1 MGCFSLRSLL
11 LAAIVISNCI
21 TWTASRHSYTHNVS
35 GHRRRHR
42 RQGAGQYLPN
52 SYVIPG
58 GEGSE
63 KGWGPWG
70 NPSNCSRPCGGGVAS
85 QKRICLIEGSGASCT
100 GGDTKY
106 FSCNTQDC
114 PEQTD
119 FRAEQCAE
127 FNDKAFKGTKY
138 NWVPYTNDPR
148 PCELNCMPK
157 GERFYYRQAPKVKDG
172 TRCNDES
179 FDVCVDGTCQPVGCD
194 MMLGSNAREDKCRV
208 CRGNGTNCHT
218 NAGLIN
224 NQDYTQGYNDILLI
238 PEGATNIIIEEIDK
252 SNNYLA
258 LRSKKDNKYYLN
270 GDYQI
275 SFPHTMQIA
284 GVPWHYERSVQGF
297 AAPDKL
303 RCLGPINEPL
313 YLSLLLQEP
322 NVGIKYEYS
331 IPKDLAPP
339 TNATYTWTHEEFSPC
354 SVTCGSGFQTR
365 NVTCR
370 TRDEL
375 EIVDDSLCD
384 AGLRPIANETC
395 QLAECMPEWV
405 PSPWGPCS
413 KLCGTGGSQSR
424 SVQCQKIISNGYPSI
439 VDENQCFRRLGDK
452 PEEHQKCNVNASC
465 PTWFTGP
472 WKPCDKLCGDGKQTR
487 QVVCHRKTNGR
498 VEVLVDESCEDEKPA
513 AEQPCNIHPCDGID
527 WVISNWTGCDSCIS
541 KYYTREALCV
551 TKDRQVVDSDLCS
564 YHRKPELQK
573 PCDESTLPA
582 CESQWYATQ
591 WSNCS
596 VDCGVGVKTRKV
608 FCGFFDGGA
617 VQQVDEAKC
626 DADTKYNDTTPC
638 EVPADNCPAIW
649 FAANWTECTKECDG
663 GVQYRKVMCLSG
675 GNASSSCPEADMP
688 DEEQSCNPE
697 PCNIDELLSVSSTT
711 VMDDDDLPDCEEE
724 EEEEVGAE
732 LLTSTSLSDM
742 MFSDASSTAE
752 GSGATETE
760 FDFSSFSTVTG
771 SDMTEL
777 GSGETD
783 LTTESGSTVTG
794 SDLTEET
801 GSTSSTETGET
812 STPGS
817 TDTSSTVSG
826 SDTTG
831 SEETTETSSGS
842 SGSEVT
848 EGTGST
854 VAGETTTPGSTVS
867 GETTVSGSTDSS
879 TEVSSSGDTS
889 ASESSSD
896 SSSAVAGETTTA
908 SSTVAGETTI
918 GGSTV
923 AGETT
928 TAGST
933 VAGESTTAGSTVAG
947 ETTTPGSTVSGST
960 GVSSSD
966 ATSSSEPT
974 ETTSE
979 ETTPT
984 SSTSDSTTD
993 SSETTTSSGETTTPG
1008 GETTTPGGATTTPGG
1023 ETTTLGS
1030 GTTTS
1035 VAGET
1040 TTAGSSETI
1049 SGGSTVSSDGS
1060 STSPGDIS
1068 STTEGGTTLSG
1079 PTETFGSSSETTE
1092 TGGSSPS
1099 GTTEAG
1105 GSSPSETT
1113 EVSGSSPSGTTETG
1127 GSSPSETTEVSGSS
1141 PSGTTEVGASS
1152 SSGSTE
1158 TGGSSL
1164 STTEGV
1170 SGLTEKGSS
1179 TTTEAGETTSSGST
1193 GSEGST
1199 ESGATESTT
1208 EAGTGS
1214 TESISYGSTDGTT
1227 ESDESTR
1234 WDMSTIL
1241 STKSP
1246 RCRPRNKPAKCVS
1259 SKFGC
1264 CPDKKTPAGGPF
1276 DEGCPSPTTCKDTKY
1291 GCCPDGVSPA
1301 GGPRNRDCPVP
1312 NCEETLYG
1320 CCKSDRKTPAEGN
1333 DQEGCPPACKFTKF
1347 GCCADNETKA
1357 TGPHK
1362 VGCPETSTT
1371 TEAPTEATTESDA
1384 STETGSTEETTTETT
1399 TEPVTEKC
1407 EIVNGKE
1414 VCHPCSTSEFGCC
1427 DDGDTA
1433 AHGPNKLGCCLLT
1446 PHGCCPDNYQP
1457 ATGPNLEGCD
1467 CKNAPFGC
1475 CPDQTSYATGPNNTG
1490 CGCEHTPH
1498 GCCPDRHTEATGPN
1512 FEGCSCHT
1520 YQFGCCPDG
1529 KTPAVGFNLQGCRC
1543 QESQHGCCGDGVTAA
1558 TGPNQEG
1565 CDCASSKYGCCPDGV
1580 TESQSKNF
1588 TGCADAPVNKQAA
1601 CALPYEQGPC
1611 TNYSIQWFYDTD
1623 YGGCS
1628 RFHYGGC
1635 EGNGNRFADKAECED
1650 VCVKPAPRDACH
1662 LPKVKGSCTNNPS
1675 IRWYYDDT
1683 YQRCLQFHYG
1693 GCLGNANNFDK
1704 QEECE
1709 KQCAPKHDEEEQC
1722 QLPIEEG
1729 PCAGN
1734 FSRWGYN
1741 ETTGRCEEFLWGG
1754 CEGNPN
1760 RFISEAAC
1768 MLKCNPPGTKK
1779 PVCEQP
1785 QDAGNCTENLPYWSF
1800 NRDEERCVPF
1810 YYGGCGGNDNKFS
1823 NQKQCDEACPKSFVK
1838 DKCTLPASPGECRQ
1852 FRLRWFFDTKHQQ
1865 CRQFPYGGCG
1875 GNDNNFESEDVCNL
1889 ECNRPATPPPAP
1901 EPEDICE
1908 LPKDVGP
1915 CRAAHP
1921 RWYYDSTN
1929 QQCRQFY
1936 YGGCLGNKNNFRSE
1950 EECRMGC
1957 VLTRAPPVPPPTQDV
1972 CSLPAD
1978 VGLCRAAIPRFYFN
1992 AASGR
1997 CEPFTYGGCGGNHNN
2012 FENVQ
2017 ECEQRCAPA
2026 PVPPPHDV
2034 SPECRV
2040 ASLDQ
2045 CRGVGRMWYL
2055 NPASG
2060 RCAPHDP
2067 QPGAPSCNLPGIF
2080 SSPEACE
2087 RACGDFREIGDV
2099 CRLEKDAGPCSER
2112 QPKYYFDSATG
2123 TCLAFTYGG
2132 CFGSANRFSSE
2143 AECEDVCLP
2152 GLPDPCKLQPS
2163 AGNCSEQIESWYY
2176 DEGRDECG
2184 EFYYTGCGGN
2194 DNRFPSKE
2202 ECEGQCKKG
2211 GVPEPPQNEQC
2222 RTPASLEPCGEPS
2235 TAFYYD
2241 STQAR
2246 CAPAPIGDCT
2256 DYPNKYSTE
2265 EECLRSCGEF
2275 AGIDVCRAP
2284 LDPGPCRTSTQ
2295 KYYWNLREGR
2305 CEPYTYGGCGGGP
2318 NRFSNQ
2324 PECEEVCGHLAI
2336 DPACGLAP
2344 APGAACPG
2352 SSTAGQQRWHHSAL
2366 YGECRLFVY
2375 YGCGGNGN
2383 NFLTREECEQHCS
2396 PPPAGNDPSVN
2407 EVTGCEAAQ
2416 AECAA
2421 LSCAYGVDRTR
2432 DPYGCERCTCIA
2444 HPCENKRCPDGQRCV
2459 VVVNYDAT
2467 TGSTQYVGDCGIAE
2481 KPGMCPAEEAAPS
2494 STCHVECNDDADCR
2508 GEQKCCSSGCSRL
2521 CREPESAAPAPV
2533 DCSVEQARCASLQC
2547 ELSIQRTR
2555 LPNGCERCDCVRP
2568 EPNCQPFVDEC
2579 SALKC
2584 NYGPITRTTD
2594 ADGCE
2599 RCTCIAH
2606 PCEGKQCPEGQR
2618 CTVTAS
2624 YDGPSG
2630 STQYTGDCAIVDK
2643 PGTCPAEHSSSGSCH
2658 VECNDDADCRG
2669 VQKCCS
2675 SGCSRLCRAPAGP
2688 ENEVQM
2694 PLEPQAPAPNPETEH
2709 EVSSSEGGT
2718 ATLRCL
2724 FHSNPPPK
2732 ITWRKGEITIDG
2744 TQGRYRLTSDGAL
2757 QIVSLYRDDS
2767 GVYICVAENELG
2779 TSQQEIE
2786 LRVDGPVEAPAGIV
2800 GESESEVIGDI
2811 GHRLRIRC
2819 LAYGYPTPSIAW
2831 YHRPT
2836 ATMVPYDSAK
2846 YEARGNELLIKSLE
2860 IDTLG
2865 EYTCQ
2870 VFNGL
2875 GKAVSWTVTVRA
2887 DRADASW
2894 PASPYLVQRGG
2905 APPPPP
2911 TEPPAPPQGE
2921 RSPYVEI
2928 PPVPPQYTVP
2938 VRTALRAPQTALATG
2953 GRLEL
2958 SCEVDGHP
2966 EPRVYWTKDNVQLAE
2981 SDRIYITPA
2990 RLSVSRLVEEDA
3002 GVYGCHADNGHSSH
3016 HSVVQISVQKLY
3028 IPELCKDNQY
3038 FADCKLIVRSKLCR
3052 HEYYS
3057 KFCCKSCVEAGA
3069 LDPQTLEFQ
3078 GDSAFT
3084 YKKK

>member
-11 LAAIVISNCI
+11 LAAFVISNCI
-21 TWTASRHSYTHNVS
+21 TWTASRHSYTHNIS

-70 NPSNCSRPCGGGVAS
+70 SLSNCSRPCGGGVAS
-85 QKRICLIEGSGASCT
+85 QKRICLTEGSGSSCT

-114 PEQTD
+114 PDQTD

-127 FNDKAFKGTKY
+127 FNDKPLKGRKY
-138 NWVPYTNDPR
+138 SWVPYTNGPR

-218 NAGLIN
+218 NAGIID
-224 NQDYTQGYNDILLI
+224 NQDYVQGYNDILLI
-238 PEGATNIIIEEIDK
+238 PEGATNIVIEEIDK

-275 SFPHTMQIA
+275 SFPHTIQIA
-284 GVPWHYERSVQGF
+284 GVHWHYERSVQGF

-339 TNATYTWTHEEFSPC
+339 TNTTYTWTHEEFSPC
-354 SVTCGSGFQTR
+354 SVTCGTGFQTR

-375 EIVDDSLCD
+375 EVVDDSLCD

-527 WVISNWTGCDSCIS
+527 WVISNWTGCDSCVS

-551 TKDRQVVDSDLCS
+551 TKDRQVVDSALCS
-564 YHRKPELQK
+564 YHRKPEMQK
-573 PCDESTLPA
+573 PCDESKLPA
-582 CESQWYATQ
+582 CEAQWYATQ
-591 WSNCS
+591 WTNCS

-608 FCGFFDGGA
+608 FCGFFDGGS
-617 VQQVDEAKC
+617 VQKVDDAKC
-626 DADTKYNDTTPC
+626 DAESKYNDTTPC
-638 EVPADNCPAIW
+638 EVPAGNCPANW
-649 FAANWTECTKECDG
+649 FTANWTECTKECDG

-675 GNASSSCPEADMP
+675 GNASSSCPEAEMP

-724 EEEEVGAE
+724 EDEEVGAE

-771 SDMTEL
+771 SDITEL

-801 GSTSSTETGET
+801 GSTSSGETGDT

-817 TDTSSTVSG
+817 TDTGSTVSG

-831 SEETTETSSGS
+831 SGETTETSSGS
-842 SGSEVT
+842 SGSDLT

-867 GETTVSGSTDSS
+867 GETTVSGSTDGS
-879 TEVSSSGDTS
+879 TGVSSSGDTS
-889 ASESSSD
+889 ASGSSSD
-896 SSSAVAGETTTA
+896 TS
-908 SSTVAGETTI
+908 
-918 GGSTV
+918 STV

-933 VAGESTTAGSTVAG
+933 VAGE
-947 ETTTPGSTVSGST
+947 TTTGGSTVSGST

-966 ATSSSEPT
+966 ASTSSEPT

-1008 GETTTPGGATTTPGG
+1008 GETTTPGGETTTAGSG
-1023 ETTTLGS
+1023 STTLGS
-1030 GTTTS
+1030 S

-1040 TTAGSSETI
+1040 TTSGSGATTS
-1049 SGGSTVSSDGS
+1049 SGSTVTSDGS

-1068 STTEGGTTLSG
+1068 STTEGGTTVSG
-1079 PTETFGSSSETTE
+1079 STETGGSTETTE
-1092 TGGSSPS
+1092 TGTGS
-1099 GTTEAG
+1099 
-1105 GSSPSETT
+1105 
-1113 EVSGSSPSGTTETG
+1113 TETG
-1127 GSSPSETTEVSGSS
+1127 GSTETTEAGS
-1141 PSGTTEVGASS
+1141 SS
-1152 SSGSTE
+1152 SSGSTELGGSTPSETTE

-1164 STTEGV
+1164 STTEG
-1170 SGLTEKGSS
+1170 STGSTEEGSS
-1179 TTTEAGETTSSGST
+1179 TTTDAGETTPSGST
-1193 GSEGST
+1193 ETGGST

-1214 TESISYGSTDGTT
+1214 TESSSYGSTDGTT
-1227 ESDESTR
+1227 ESEESTR
-1234 WDMSTIL
+1234 WDLSTVL
-1241 STKSP
+1241 STKST
-1246 RCRPRNKPAKCVS
+1246 RCRPRNKPAKCIK

-1276 DEGCPSPTTCKDTKY
+1276 DEGCPTPTTCKDTKY

-1333 DQEGCPPACKFTKF
+1333 DQEGCPPACKFSKF

-1362 VGCPETSTT
+1362 AGCPETSTT
-1371 TEAPTEATTESDA
+1371 TTESPTDATTGSDA

-1407 EIVNGKE
+1407 EIVDGKE
-1414 VCHPCSTSEFGCC
+1414 VCHACSTSEFGCC
-1427 DDGDTA
+1427 DDGDTP

-1457 ATGPNLEGCD
+1457 ATGPNQEGCD

-1475 CPDQTSYATGPNNTG
+1475 CPDQRSYATGPDNAG

-1543 QESQHGCCGDGVTAA
+1543 QETTHGCCGDGVTAA

-1709 KQCAPKHDEEEQC
+1709 KQCAPKHSEEEQC

-1729 PCAGN
+1729 PCAGK

-1741 ETTGRCEEFLWGG
+1741 ETTERCEEFQWGG

-1785 QDAGNCTENLPYWSF
+1785 QDAGNCTDNLPYWSF
-1800 NRDEERCVPF
+1800 NRDEDRCVPF

-1823 NQKQCDEACPKSFVK
+1823 DQKQCEEACPKSFVK
-1838 DKCTLPASPGECRQ
+1838 DKCTLPAAPGECRQ

-1875 GNDNNFESEDVCNL
+1875 GNDNNFVSEDLCNL
-1889 ECNRPATPPPAP
+1889 ECNRPTTPPPPPPRP
-1901 EPEDICE
+1901 EATCLQPT
-1908 LPKDVGP
+1908 V
-1915 CRAAHP
+1915 A
-1921 RWYYDSTN
+1921 
-1929 QQCRQFY
+1929 
-1936 YGGCLGNKNNFRSE
+1936 GGCSGHEERWTYSAAKQCVPFVYTGCGGNDNNFPSKE
-1950 EECRMGC
+1950 FCEIIC
-1957 VLTRAPPVPPPTQDV
+1957 APQDV
-1972 CSLPAD
+1972 CSLPAE

-1992 AASGR
+1992 AASRR

-2012 FENVQ
+2012 FETIQ

-2026 PVPPPHDV
+2026 PVNHPDV

-2055 NPASG
+2055 DPSSG
-2060 RCAPHDP
+2060 RCTLYDP
-2067 QPGAPSCNLPGIF
+2067 QPGAPSCELPGIF

-2087 RACGDFREIGDV
+2087 RACGDFKEIGDV
-2099 CRLEKDAGPCSER
+2099 CRLQKDAGPCSER
-2112 QPKYYFDSATG
+2112 QPKFYFDAATG
-2123 TCLAFTYGG
+2123 SCLAFMYGG
-2132 CFGSANRFSSE
+2132 CFGSANRFSTE
-2143 AECEDVCLP
+2143 AECEAVCLP
-2152 GLPDPCKLQPS
+2152 ELLDPCKQQPS
-2163 AGNCSEQIESWYY
+2163 AGNCSETIESWYY

-2194 DNRFPSKE
+2194 DNRFQSRE

-2211 GVPEPPQNEQC
+2211 GVPVPPVDDQC
-2222 RTPASLEPCGEPS
+2222 RTPVSLEPCGES
-2235 TAFYYD
+2235 SIAFYYD
-2241 STQAR
+2241 SEQSH
-2246 CAPAPIGDCT
+2246 CIPAPIGGCT
-2256 DYPNKYSTE
+2256 EYANKYSTE

-2275 AGIDVCRAP
+2275 KGKDVCRAP
-2284 LDPGPCRTSTQ
+2284 LDPGPCRTSSQ

-2305 CEPYTYGGCGGGP
+2305 CEPFTYGGCGGGP

-2336 DPACGLAP
+2336 DP
-2344 APGAACPG
+2344 
-2352 SSTAGQQRWHHSAL
+2352 
-2366 YGECRLFVY
+2366 
-2375 YGCGGNGN
+2375 
-2383 NFLTREECEQHCS
+2383 
-2396 PPPAGNDPSVN
+2396 SVN

-2421 LSCAYGVDRTR
+2421 LSCPYGVDRTR
-2432 DPYGCERCTCIA
+2432 DPYGCDRCTCIA
-2444 HPCENKRCPDGQRCV
+2444 HPCENKQCPDGQRCV
-2459 VVVNYDAT
+2459 IVVNYDAT
-2467 TGSTQYVGDCGIAE
+2467 TGSTKYVGDCGVAE
-2481 KPGMCPAEEAAPS
+2481 KPGTCPAEEADPS

-2521 CREPESAAPAPV
+2521 CREPEGAEPAPV
-2533 DCSVEQARCASLQC
+2533 DCSAEQARCASLQC
-2547 ELSIQRTR
+2547 ELSMQRTR
-2555 LPNGCERCDCVRP
+2555 LQNGCERCDCVRT

-2579 SALKC
+2579 NALKC

-2624 YDGPSG
+2624 YDGPTG

-2643 PGTCPAEHSSSGSCH
+2643 PGTCPAEQSSSGSCH

-2694 PLEPQAPAPNPETEH
+2694 PREPQAPAPNPETEH

-2744 TQGRYRLTSDGAL
+2744 NQGRYRLTSDGAL

-2786 LRVDGPVEAPAGIV
+2786 LRVD
-2800 GESESEVIGDI
+2800 
-2811 GHRLRIRC
+2811 
-2819 LAYGYPTPSIAW
+2819 
-2831 YHRPT
+2831 
-2836 ATMVPYDSAK
+2836 
-2846 YEARGNELLIKSLE
+2846 
-2860 IDTLG
+2860 
-2865 EYTCQ
+2865 
-2870 VFNGL
+2870 
-2875 GKAVSWTVTVRA
+2875 
-2887 DRADASW
+2887 
-2894 PASPYLVQRGG
+2894 
-2905 APPPPP
+2905 
-2911 TEPPAPPQGE
+2911 
-2921 RSPYVEI
+2921 
-2928 PPVPPQYTVP
+2928 VP
-2938 VRTALRAPQTALATG
+2938 VRTSLRAPQTALATG

-3069 LDPQTLEFQ
+3069 LDAQTLEFQ

>member
-11 LAAIVISNCI
+11 LAAFVISNCI
-21 TWTASRHSYTHNVS
+21 TWTASRHSYTHNIS

-70 NPSNCSRPCGGGVAS
+70 SLSNCSRPCGGGVAS
-85 QKRICLIEGSGASCT
+85 QKRICLTEGSGSSCT

-114 PEQTD
+114 PDQTD

-127 FNDKAFKGTKY
+127 FNDKPLKGRKY
-138 NWVPYTNDPR
+138 SWVPYTNGPR

-218 NAGLIN
+218 NAGIID
-224 NQDYTQGYNDILLI
+224 NQDYVQGYNDILLI
-238 PEGATNIIIEEIDK
+238 PEGATNIVIEEIDK

-275 SFPHTMQIA
+275 SFPHTIQIA
-284 GVPWHYERSVQGF
+284 GVHWHYERSVQGF

-339 TNATYTWTHEEFSPC
+339 TNTTYTWTHEEFSPC
-354 SVTCGSGFQTR
+354 SVTCGTGFQTR

-375 EIVDDSLCD
+375 EVVDDSLCD

-527 WVISNWTGCDSCIS
+527 WVISNWTGCDSCVS

-551 TKDRQVVDSDLCS
+551 TKDRQVVDSALCS
-564 YHRKPELQK
+564 YHRKPEMQK
-573 PCDESTLPA
+573 PCDESKLPA
-582 CESQWYATQ
+582 CEAQWYATQ
-591 WSNCS
+591 WTNCS

-608 FCGFFDGGA
+608 FCGFFDGGS
-617 VQQVDEAKC
+617 VQKVDDAKC
-626 DADTKYNDTTPC
+626 DAESKYNDTTPC
-638 EVPADNCPAIW
+638 EVPAGNCPANW
-649 FAANWTECTKECDG
+649 FTANWTECTKECDG

-675 GNASSSCPEADMP
+675 GNASSSCPEAEMP

-724 EEEEVGAE
+724 EDEEVGAE

-771 SDMTEL
+771 SDITEL

-801 GSTSSTETGET
+801 GSTSSGETGDT

-817 TDTSSTVSG
+817 TDTGSTVSG

-831 SEETTETSSGS
+831 SGETTETSSGS
-842 SGSEVT
+842 SGSDLT

-867 GETTVSGSTDSS
+867 GETTVSGSTDGS
-879 TEVSSSGDTS
+879 TGVSSSGDTS
-889 ASESSSD
+889 ASGSSSD
-896 SSSAVAGETTTA
+896 TS
-908 SSTVAGETTI
+908 
-918 GGSTV
+918 STV

-933 VAGESTTAGSTVAG
+933 VAGE
-947 ETTTPGSTVSGST
+947 TTTGGSTVSGST

-966 ATSSSEPT
+966 ASTSSEPT

-1008 GETTTPGGATTTPGG
+1008 GETTTPGGETTTAGSG
-1023 ETTTLGS
+1023 STTLGS
-1030 GTTTS
+1030 S

-1040 TTAGSSETI
+1040 TTSGSGATTS
-1049 SGGSTVSSDGS
+1049 SGSTVTSDGS

-1068 STTEGGTTLSG
+1068 STTEGGTTVSG
-1079 PTETFGSSSETTE
+1079 STETGGSTETTE
-1092 TGGSSPS
+1092 TGTGS
-1099 GTTEAG
+1099 
-1105 GSSPSETT
+1105 
-1113 EVSGSSPSGTTETG
+1113 TETG
-1127 GSSPSETTEVSGSS
+1127 GSTETTEAGS
-1141 PSGTTEVGASS
+1141 SS
-1152 SSGSTE
+1152 SSGSTELGGSTPSETTE

-1164 STTEGV
+1164 STTEG
-1170 SGLTEKGSS
+1170 STGSTEEGSS
-1179 TTTEAGETTSSGST
+1179 TTTDAGETTPSGST
-1193 GSEGST
+1193 ETGGST

-1214 TESISYGSTDGTT
+1214 TESSSYGSTDGTT
-1227 ESDESTR
+1227 ESEESTR
-1234 WDMSTIL
+1234 WDLSTVL
-1241 STKSP
+1241 STKST
-1246 RCRPRNKPAKCVS
+1246 RCRPRNKPAKCIK

-1276 DEGCPSPTTCKDTKY
+1276 DEGCPTPTTCKDTKY

-1333 DQEGCPPACKFTKF
+1333 DQEGCPPACKFSKF

-1362 VGCPETSTT
+1362 AGCPETSTT
-1371 TEAPTEATTESDA
+1371 TTESPTDATTGSDA

-1407 EIVNGKE
+1407 EIVDGKE
-1414 VCHPCSTSEFGCC
+1414 VCHACSTSEFGCC
-1427 DDGDTA
+1427 DDGDTP

-1457 ATGPNLEGCD
+1457 ATGPNQEGCD

-1475 CPDQTSYATGPNNTG
+1475 CPDQRSYATGPDNAG

-1543 QESQHGCCGDGVTAA
+1543 QETTHGCCGDGVTAA

-1709 KQCAPKHDEEEQC
+1709 KQCAPKHSEEEQC

-1729 PCAGN
+1729 PCAGK

-1741 ETTGRCEEFLWGG
+1741 ETTERCEEFQWGG

-1779 PVCEQP
+1779 
-1785 QDAGNCTENLPYWSF
+1785 L
-1800 NRDEERCVPF
+1800 
-1810 YYGGCGGNDNKFS
+1810 
-1823 NQKQCDEACPKSFVK
+1823 K
-1838 DKCTLPASPGECRQ
+1838 DKCTLPAAPGECRQ

-1875 GNDNNFESEDVCNL
+1875 GNDNNFVSEDLCNL
-1889 ECNRPATPPPAP
+1889 ECNRPTTPPPPPPRP
-1901 EPEDICE
+1901 EATCLQPT
-1908 LPKDVGP
+1908 V
-1915 CRAAHP
+1915 A
-1921 RWYYDSTN
+1921 
-1929 QQCRQFY
+1929 
-1936 YGGCLGNKNNFRSE
+1936 GGCSGHEERWTYSAAKQCVPFVYTGCGGNDNNFPSKE
-1950 EECRMGC
+1950 FCEIIC
-1957 VLTRAPPVPPPTQDV
+1957 APQDV
-1972 CSLPAD
+1972 CSLPAE

-1992 AASGR
+1992 AASRR

-2012 FENVQ
+2012 FETIQ

-2026 PVPPPHDV
+2026 PVNHPDV

-2055 NPASG
+2055 DPSSG
-2060 RCAPHDP
+2060 RCTLYDP
-2067 QPGAPSCNLPGIF
+2067 QPGAPSCELPGIF

-2087 RACGDFREIGDV
+2087 RACGDFKEIGDV
-2099 CRLEKDAGPCSER
+2099 CRLQKDAGPCSER
-2112 QPKYYFDSATG
+2112 QPKFYFDAATG
-2123 TCLAFTYGG
+2123 SCLAFMYGG
-2132 CFGSANRFSSE
+2132 CFGSANRFSTE
-2143 AECEDVCLP
+2143 AECEAVCLP
-2152 GLPDPCKLQPS
+2152 ELLDPCKQQPS
-2163 AGNCSEQIESWYY
+2163 AGNCSETIESWYY

-2194 DNRFPSKE
+2194 DNRFQSRE

-2211 GVPEPPQNEQC
+2211 GVPVPPVDDQC
-2222 RTPASLEPCGEPS
+2222 RTPVSLEPCGES
-2235 TAFYYD
+2235 SIAFYYD
-2241 STQAR
+2241 SEQSH
-2246 CAPAPIGDCT
+2246 CIPAPIGGCT
-2256 DYPNKYSTE
+2256 EYANKYSTE

-2275 AGIDVCRAP
+2275 KGKDVCRAP
-2284 LDPGPCRTSTQ
+2284 LDPGPCRTSSQ

-2305 CEPYTYGGCGGGP
+2305 CEPFTYGGCGGGP

-2336 DPACGLAP
+2336 DP
-2344 APGAACPG
+2344 
-2352 SSTAGQQRWHHSAL
+2352 
-2366 YGECRLFVY
+2366 
-2375 YGCGGNGN
+2375 
-2383 NFLTREECEQHCS
+2383 
-2396 PPPAGNDPSVN
+2396 SVN

-2421 LSCAYGVDRTR
+2421 LSCPYGVDRTR
-2432 DPYGCERCTCIA
+2432 DPYGCDRCTCIA
-2444 HPCENKRCPDGQRCV
+2444 HPCENKQCPDGQRCV
-2459 VVVNYDAT
+2459 IVVNYDAT
-2467 TGSTQYVGDCGIAE
+2467 TGSTKYVGDCGVAE
-2481 KPGMCPAEEAAPS
+2481 KPGTCPAEEADPS

-2521 CREPESAAPAPV
+2521 CREPEGAEPAPV
-2533 DCSVEQARCASLQC
+2533 DCSAEQARCASLQC
-2547 ELSIQRTR
+2547 ELSMQRTR
-2555 LPNGCERCDCVRP
+2555 LQNGCERCDCVRT

-2579 SALKC
+2579 NALKC

-2624 YDGPSG
+2624 YDGPTG

-2643 PGTCPAEHSSSGSCH
+2643 PGTCPAEQSSSGSCH

-2694 PLEPQAPAPNPETEH
+2694 PREPQAPAPNPETEH

-2744 TQGRYRLTSDGAL
+2744 NQGRYRLTSDGAL

-2811 GHRLRIRC
+2811 GHKLRIRC
-2819 LAYGYPTPSIAW
+2819 LAYGFPTPSIAW

-2836 ATMVPYDSAK
+2836 GTMVPYDSAK
-2846 YEARGNELLIKSLE
+2846 YEARGNELLIKSLG

-2887 DRADASW
+2887 ERADASW
-2894 PASPYLVQRGG
+2894 PDSPYLVQRGI
-2905 APPPPP
+2905 APPPRPR
-2911 TEPPAPPQGE
+2911 TEPPAPQEE
-2921 RSPYVEI
+2921 RYPSYPVDI

-2938 VRTALRAPQTALATG
+2938 VRTSLRAPQTALATG

-3069 LDPQTLEFQ
+3069 LDAQTLEFQ

>member
-11 LAAIVISNCI
+11 LAAFVISNCI
-21 TWTASRHSYTHNVS
+21 TWTASRHSYTHNIS

-70 NPSNCSRPCGGGVAS
+70 SLSNCSRPCGGGVAS
-85 QKRICLIEGSGASCT
+85 QKRICLTEGSGSSCT

-114 PEQTD
+114 PDQTD

-127 FNDKAFKGTKY
+127 FNDKPLKGRKY
-138 NWVPYTNDPR
+138 SWVPYTNGPR

-218 NAGLIN
+218 NAGIID
-224 NQDYTQGYNDILLI
+224 NQDYVQGYNDILLI
-238 PEGATNIIIEEIDK
+238 PEGATNIVIEEIDK

-275 SFPHTMQIA
+275 SFPHTIQIA
-284 GVPWHYERSVQGF
+284 GVHWHYERSVQGF

-339 TNATYTWTHEEFSPC
+339 TNTTYTWTHEEFSPC
-354 SVTCGSGFQTR
+354 SVTCGTGFQTR

-375 EIVDDSLCD
+375 EVVDDSLCD

-527 WVISNWTGCDSCIS
+527 WVISNWTGCDSCVS

-551 TKDRQVVDSDLCS
+551 TKDRQVVDSALCS
-564 YHRKPELQK
+564 YHRKPEMQK
-573 PCDESTLPA
+573 PCDESKLPA
-582 CESQWYATQ
+582 CEAQWYATQ
-591 WSNCS
+591 WTNCS

-608 FCGFFDGGA
+608 FCGFFDGGS
-617 VQQVDEAKC
+617 VQKVDDAKC
-626 DADTKYNDTTPC
+626 DAESKYNDTTPC
-638 EVPADNCPAIW
+638 EVPAGNCPANW
-649 FAANWTECTKECDG
+649 FTANWTECTKECDG

-675 GNASSSCPEADMP
+675 GNASSSCPEAEMP

-724 EEEEVGAE
+724 EDEEVGAE

-771 SDMTEL
+771 SDITEL

-801 GSTSSTETGET
+801 GSTSSGETGDT

-817 TDTSSTVSG
+817 TDTGSTVSG

-831 SEETTETSSGS
+831 SGETTETSSGS
-842 SGSEVT
+842 SGSDLT

-867 GETTVSGSTDSS
+867 GETTVSGSTDGS
-879 TEVSSSGDTS
+879 TGVSSSGDTS
-889 ASESSSD
+889 ASGSSSD
-896 SSSAVAGETTTA
+896 TS
-908 SSTVAGETTI
+908 
-918 GGSTV
+918 STV

-933 VAGESTTAGSTVAG
+933 VAGE
-947 ETTTPGSTVSGST
+947 TTTGGSTVSGST

-966 ATSSSEPT
+966 ASTSSEPT

-1008 GETTTPGGATTTPGG
+1008 GETTTPGGETTTAGSG
-1023 ETTTLGS
+1023 STTLGS
-1030 GTTTS
+1030 S

-1040 TTAGSSETI
+1040 TTSGSGATTS
-1049 SGGSTVSSDGS
+1049 SGSTVTSDGS

-1068 STTEGGTTLSG
+1068 STTEGGTTVSG
-1079 PTETFGSSSETTE
+1079 STETGGSTETTE
-1092 TGGSSPS
+1092 TGTGS
-1099 GTTEAG
+1099 
-1105 GSSPSETT
+1105 
-1113 EVSGSSPSGTTETG
+1113 TETG
-1127 GSSPSETTEVSGSS
+1127 GSTETTEAGS
-1141 PSGTTEVGASS
+1141 SS
-1152 SSGSTE
+1152 SSGSTELGGSTPSETTE

-1164 STTEGV
+1164 STTEG
-1170 SGLTEKGSS
+1170 STGSTEEGSS
-1179 TTTEAGETTSSGST
+1179 TTTDAGETTPSGST
-1193 GSEGST
+1193 ETGGST

-1214 TESISYGSTDGTT
+1214 TESSSYGSTDGTT
-1227 ESDESTR
+1227 ESEESTR
-1234 WDMSTIL
+1234 WDLSTVL
-1241 STKSP
+1241 STKST
-1246 RCRPRNKPAKCVS
+1246 RCRPRNKPAKCIK

-1276 DEGCPSPTTCKDTKY
+1276 DEGCPTPTTCKDTKY

-1333 DQEGCPPACKFTKF
+1333 DQEGCPPACKFSKF

-1362 VGCPETSTT
+1362 AGCPETSTT
-1371 TEAPTEATTESDA
+1371 TTESPTDATTGSDA

-1407 EIVNGKE
+1407 EIVDGKE
-1414 VCHPCSTSEFGCC
+1414 VCHACSTSEFGCC
-1427 DDGDTA
+1427 DDGDTP

-1457 ATGPNLEGCD
+1457 ATGPNQEGCD

-1475 CPDQTSYATGPNNTG
+1475 CPDQRSYATGPDNAG

-1543 QESQHGCCGDGVTAA
+1543 QETTHGCCGDGVTAA

-1709 KQCAPKHDEEEQC
+1709 KQCAPKHSEEEQC

-1729 PCAGN
+1729 PCAGK

-1741 ETTGRCEEFLWGG
+1741 ETTERCEEFQWGG

-1785 QDAGNCTENLPYWSF
+1785 QDAGNCTDNLPYWSF
-1800 NRDEERCVPF
+1800 NRDEDRCVPF

-1823 NQKQCDEACPKSFVK
+1823 DQKQCEEACPKSFVK
-1838 DKCTLPASPGECRQ
+1838 DKCTLPAAPGECRQ

-1875 GNDNNFESEDVCNL
+1875 GNDNNFVSEDLCNL
-1889 ECNRPATPPPAP
+1889 ECNRPTTPPP
-1901 EPEDICE
+1901 
-1908 LPKDVGP
+1908 
-1915 CRAAHP
+1915 
-1921 RWYYDSTN
+1921 
-1929 QQCRQFY
+1929 
-1936 YGGCLGNKNNFRSE
+1936 
-1950 EECRMGC
+1950 
-1957 VLTRAPPVPPPTQDV
+1957 PPPRPEDV
-1972 CSLPAD
+1972 CSLPAE

-1992 AASGR
+1992 AASRR

-2012 FENVQ
+2012 FETIQ

-2026 PVPPPHDV
+2026 PVNHPDV

-2055 NPASG
+2055 DPSSG
-2060 RCAPHDP
+2060 RCTLYDP
-2067 QPGAPSCNLPGIF
+2067 QPGAPSCELPGIF

-2087 RACGDFREIGDV
+2087 RACGDFKEIGDV
-2099 CRLEKDAGPCSER
+2099 CRLQKDAGPCSER
-2112 QPKYYFDSATG
+2112 QPKFYFDAATG
-2123 TCLAFTYGG
+2123 SCLAFMYGG
-2132 CFGSANRFSSE
+2132 CFGSANRFSTE
-2143 AECEDVCLP
+2143 AECEAVCLP
-2152 GLPDPCKLQPS
+2152 ELLDPCKQQPS
-2163 AGNCSEQIESWYY
+2163 AGNCSETIESWYY

-2194 DNRFPSKE
+2194 DNRFQSRE

-2211 GVPEPPQNEQC
+2211 GVPVPPVDDQC
-2222 RTPASLEPCGEPS
+2222 RTPVSLEPCGES
-2235 TAFYYD
+2235 SIAFYYD
-2241 STQAR
+2241 SEQSH
-2246 CAPAPIGDCT
+2246 CIPAPIGGCT
-2256 DYPNKYSTE
+2256 EYANKYSTE

-2275 AGIDVCRAP
+2275 KGKDVCRAP
-2284 LDPGPCRTSTQ
+2284 LDPGPCRTSSQ

-2305 CEPYTYGGCGGGP
+2305 CEPFTYGGCGGGP

-2336 DPACGLAP
+2336 DP
-2344 APGAACPG
+2344 
-2352 SSTAGQQRWHHSAL
+2352 
-2366 YGECRLFVY
+2366 
-2375 YGCGGNGN
+2375 
-2383 NFLTREECEQHCS
+2383 
-2396 PPPAGNDPSVN
+2396 SVN

-2421 LSCAYGVDRTR
+2421 LSCPYGVDRTR
-2432 DPYGCERCTCIA
+2432 DPYGCDRCTCIA
-2444 HPCENKRCPDGQRCV
+2444 HPCENKQCPDGQRCV
-2459 VVVNYDAT
+2459 IVVNYDAT
-2467 TGSTQYVGDCGIAE
+2467 TGSTKYVGDCGVAE
-2481 KPGMCPAEEAAPS
+2481 KPGTCPAEEADPS

-2521 CREPESAAPAPV
+2521 CREPEGAEPAPV
-2533 DCSVEQARCASLQC
+2533 DCSAEQARCASLQC
-2547 ELSIQRTR
+2547 ELSMQRTR
-2555 LPNGCERCDCVRP
+2555 LQNGCERCDCVRT

-2579 SALKC
+2579 NALKC

-2624 YDGPSG
+2624 YDGPTG

-2643 PGTCPAEHSSSGSCH
+2643 PGTCPAEQSSSGSCH

-2694 PLEPQAPAPNPETEH
+2694 PREPQAPAPNPETEH

-2744 TQGRYRLTSDGAL
+2744 NQGRYRLTSDGAL

-2811 GHRLRIRC
+2811 GHKLRIRC
-2819 LAYGYPTPSIAW
+2819 LAYGFPTPSIAW

-2836 ATMVPYDSAK
+2836 GTMVPYDSAK
-2846 YEARGNELLIKSLE
+2846 YEARGNELLIKSLG

-2887 DRADASW
+2887 ERADASW
-2894 PASPYLVQRGG
+2894 PDSPYLVQRGI
-2905 APPPPP
+2905 APPPRPR
-2911 TEPPAPPQGE
+2911 TEPPAPQEE
-2921 RSPYVEI
+2921 RYPSYPVDI

-2938 VRTALRAPQTALATG
+2938 VRTSLRAPQTALATG

-3069 LDPQTLEFQ
+3069 LDAQTLEFQ

>member
-11 LAAIVISNCI
+11 LAAFVISNCI
-21 TWTASRHSYTHNVS
+21 TWTASRHSYTHNIS

-70 NPSNCSRPCGGGVAS
+70 SLSNCSRPCGGGVAS
-85 QKRICLIEGSGASCT
+85 QKRICLTEGSGSSCT

-114 PEQTD
+114 PDQTD

-127 FNDKAFKGTKY
+127 FNDKPLKGRKY
-138 NWVPYTNDPR
+138 SWVPYTNGPR

-218 NAGLIN
+218 NAGIID
-224 NQDYTQGYNDILLI
+224 NQDYVQGYNDILLI
-238 PEGATNIIIEEIDK
+238 PEGATNIVIEEIDK

-275 SFPHTMQIA
+275 SFPHTIQIA
-284 GVPWHYERSVQGF
+284 GVHWHYERSVQGF

-339 TNATYTWTHEEFSPC
+339 TNTTYTWTHEEFSPC
-354 SVTCGSGFQTR
+354 SVTCGTGFQTR

-375 EIVDDSLCD
+375 EVVDDSLCD

-527 WVISNWTGCDSCIS
+527 WVISNWTGCDSCVS

-551 TKDRQVVDSDLCS
+551 TKDRQVVDSALCS
-564 YHRKPELQK
+564 YHRKPEMQK
-573 PCDESTLPA
+573 PCDESKLPA
-582 CESQWYATQ
+582 CEAQWYATQ
-591 WSNCS
+591 WTNCS

-608 FCGFFDGGA
+608 FCGFFDGGS
-617 VQQVDEAKC
+617 VQKVDDAKC
-626 DADTKYNDTTPC
+626 DAESKYNDTTPC
-638 EVPADNCPAIW
+638 EVPAGNCPANW
-649 FAANWTECTKECDG
+649 FTANWTECTKECDG

-675 GNASSSCPEADMP
+675 GNASSSCPEAEMP

-724 EEEEVGAE
+724 EDEEVGAE

-771 SDMTEL
+771 SDITEL

-801 GSTSSTETGET
+801 GSTSSGETGDT

-817 TDTSSTVSG
+817 TDTGSTVSG

-831 SEETTETSSGS
+831 SGETTETSSGS
-842 SGSEVT
+842 SGSDLT

-867 GETTVSGSTDSS
+867 GETTVSGSTDGS
-879 TEVSSSGDTS
+879 TGVSSSGDTS
-889 ASESSSD
+889 ASGSSSD
-896 SSSAVAGETTTA
+896 TS
-908 SSTVAGETTI
+908 
-918 GGSTV
+918 STV

-933 VAGESTTAGSTVAG
+933 VAGE
-947 ETTTPGSTVSGST
+947 TTTGGSTVSGST

-966 ATSSSEPT
+966 ASTSSEPT

-1008 GETTTPGGATTTPGG
+1008 GETTTPGGETTTAGSG
-1023 ETTTLGS
+1023 STTLGS
-1030 GTTTS
+1030 S

-1040 TTAGSSETI
+1040 TTSGSGATTS
-1049 SGGSTVSSDGS
+1049 SGSTVTSDGS

-1068 STTEGGTTLSG
+1068 STTEGGTTVSG
-1079 PTETFGSSSETTE
+1079 STETGGSTETTE
-1092 TGGSSPS
+1092 TGTGS
-1099 GTTEAG
+1099 
-1105 GSSPSETT
+1105 
-1113 EVSGSSPSGTTETG
+1113 TETG
-1127 GSSPSETTEVSGSS
+1127 GSTETTEAGS
-1141 PSGTTEVGASS
+1141 SS
-1152 SSGSTE
+1152 SSGSTELGGSTPSETTE

-1164 STTEGV
+1164 STTEG
-1170 SGLTEKGSS
+1170 STGSTEEGSS
-1179 TTTEAGETTSSGST
+1179 TTTDAGETTPSGST
-1193 GSEGST
+1193 ETGGST

-1214 TESISYGSTDGTT
+1214 TESSSYGSTDGTT
-1227 ESDESTR
+1227 ESEESTR
-1234 WDMSTIL
+1234 WDLSTVL
-1241 STKSP
+1241 STKST
-1246 RCRPRNKPAKCVS
+1246 RCRPRNKPAKCIK

-1276 DEGCPSPTTCKDTKY
+1276 DEGCPTPTTCKDTKY

-1333 DQEGCPPACKFTKF
+1333 DQEGCPPACKFSKF

-1362 VGCPETSTT
+1362 AGCPETSTT
-1371 TEAPTEATTESDA
+1371 TTESPTDATTGSDA

-1407 EIVNGKE
+1407 EIVDGKE
-1414 VCHPCSTSEFGCC
+1414 VCHACSTSEFGCC
-1427 DDGDTA
+1427 DDGDTP

-1457 ATGPNLEGCD
+1457 ATGPNQEGCD

-1475 CPDQTSYATGPNNTG
+1475 CPDQRSYATGPDNAG

-1543 QESQHGCCGDGVTAA
+1543 QETTHGCCGDGVTAA

-1709 KQCAPKHDEEEQC
+1709 KQCAPKHSEEEQC

-1729 PCAGN
+1729 PCAGK

-1741 ETTGRCEEFLWGG
+1741 ETTERCEEFQWGG

-1785 QDAGNCTENLPYWSF
+1785 QDAGNCTDNLPYWSF
-1800 NRDEERCVPF
+1800 NRDEDRCVPF

-1823 NQKQCDEACPKSFVK
+1823 DQKQCEEACPKSFVK
-1838 DKCTLPASPGECRQ
+1838 DKCTLPAAPGECRQ

-1875 GNDNNFESEDVCNL
+1875 GNDNNFVSEDLCNL
-1889 ECNRPATPPPAP
+1889 ECNRPTTPPPPPPRP
-1901 EPEDICE
+1901 EATCLQPT
-1908 LPKDVGP
+1908 V
-1915 CRAAHP
+1915 A
-1921 RWYYDSTN
+1921 
-1929 QQCRQFY
+1929 
-1936 YGGCLGNKNNFRSE
+1936 GGCSGHEERWTYSAAKQCVPFVYTGCGGNDNNFPSKE
-1950 EECRMGC
+1950 FCEIIC
-1957 VLTRAPPVPPPTQDV
+1957 APQDV
-1972 CSLPAD
+1972 CSLPAE

-1992 AASGR
+1992 AASRR

-2012 FENVQ
+2012 FETIQ

-2026 PVPPPHDV
+2026 PVNHPDV

-2055 NPASG
+2055 DPSSG
-2060 RCAPHDP
+2060 RCTLYDP
-2067 QPGAPSCNLPGIF
+2067 QPGAPSCELPGIF

-2087 RACGDFREIGDV
+2087 RACGDFKEI
-2099 CRLEKDAGPCSER
+2099 
-2112 QPKYYFDSATG
+2112 
-2123 TCLAFTYGG
+2123 
-2132 CFGSANRFSSE
+2132 
-2143 AECEDVCLP
+2143 
-2152 GLPDPCKLQPS
+2152 DPCKQQPS
-2163 AGNCSEQIESWYY
+2163 AGNCSETIESWYY

-2194 DNRFPSKE
+2194 DNRFQSRE

-2211 GVPEPPQNEQC
+2211 GVPVPPVDDQC
-2222 RTPASLEPCGEPS
+2222 RTPVSLEPCGES
-2235 TAFYYD
+2235 SIAFYYD
-2241 STQAR
+2241 SEQSH
-2246 CAPAPIGDCT
+2246 CIPAPIGGCT
-2256 DYPNKYSTE
+2256 EYANKYSTE

-2275 AGIDVCRAP
+2275 KGKDVCRAP
-2284 LDPGPCRTSTQ
+2284 LDPGPCRTSSQ

-2305 CEPYTYGGCGGGP
+2305 CEPFTYGGCGGGP

-2336 DPACGLAP
+2336 DP
-2344 APGAACPG
+2344 
-2352 SSTAGQQRWHHSAL
+2352 
-2366 YGECRLFVY
+2366 
-2375 YGCGGNGN
+2375 
-2383 NFLTREECEQHCS
+2383 
-2396 PPPAGNDPSVN
+2396 SVN

-2421 LSCAYGVDRTR
+2421 LSCPYGVDRTR
-2432 DPYGCERCTCIA
+2432 DPYGCDRCTCIA
-2444 HPCENKRCPDGQRCV
+2444 HPCENKQCPDGQRCV
-2459 VVVNYDAT
+2459 IVVNYDAT
-2467 TGSTQYVGDCGIAE
+2467 TGSTKYVGDCGVAE
-2481 KPGMCPAEEAAPS
+2481 KPGTCPAEEADPS

-2521 CREPESAAPAPV
+2521 CREPEGAEPAPV
-2533 DCSVEQARCASLQC
+2533 DCSAEQARCASLQC
-2547 ELSIQRTR
+2547 ELSMQRTR
-2555 LPNGCERCDCVRP
+2555 LQNGCERCDCVRT

-2579 SALKC
+2579 NALKC

-2624 YDGPSG
+2624 YDGPTG

-2643 PGTCPAEHSSSGSCH
+2643 PGTCPAEQSSSGSCH

-2694 PLEPQAPAPNPETEH
+2694 PREPQAPAPNPETEH

-2744 TQGRYRLTSDGAL
+2744 NQGRYRLTSDGAL

-2811 GHRLRIRC
+2811 GHKLRIRC
-2819 LAYGYPTPSIAW
+2819 LAYGFPTPSIAW

-2836 ATMVPYDSAK
+2836 GTMVPYDSAK
-2846 YEARGNELLIKSLE
+2846 YEARGNELLIKSLG

-2887 DRADASW
+2887 ERADASW
-2894 PASPYLVQRGG
+2894 PDSPYLVQRGI
-2905 APPPPP
+2905 APPPRPR
-2911 TEPPAPPQGE
+2911 TEPPAPQEE
-2921 RSPYVEI
+2921 RYPSYPVDI

-2938 VRTALRAPQTALATG
+2938 VRTSLRAPQTALATG

-3069 LDPQTLEFQ
+3069 LDAQTLEFQ